1 MYELFISTFVTFFV
15 VIDPLG
21 IAPVFAVMTDGASS
35 TFKRK
40 MIIKS
45 VLTGTIILLLFAFV
59 GNGLLKALGISMMAF
74 KTAGG
79 ILLFMIALEMVF
91 EMRTERREKKSEA
104 FTHEHG
110 QEQDTE
116 HGQEEEGEQTGQA
129 KPVPAKSTPAEVTY
143 PDEEFDDISIFPMA
157 IPFIAGPGSIATIML
172 LMSHYPGQFEFQS
185 VVIGAML
192 VALISTIV
200 ILFAASKIIGMLGQT
215 VANAITR
222 ILGVLLAAMATQYI
236 FDGIQGTFF

>member
-35 TFKRK
+35 AFKRK

-45 VLTGTIILLLFAFV
+45 VITGTIILLLFAFV

-104 FTHEHG
+104 FTHEHEQQAGAG
-110 QEQDTE
+110 QQAGTAQTAKAPEQ
-116 HGQEEEGEQTGQA
+116 
-129 KPVPAKSTPAEVTY
+129 VTY
-143 PDEEFDDISIFPMA
+143 PDEEFDDISTFPMA

-172 LMSHYPGQFEFQS
+172 LMSHYPGQIEFQS

-192 VALISTIV
+192 VALISTVV

-236 FDGIQGTFF
+236 FDGIQGTFFPAGPLG

>member
-21 IAPVFAVMTDGASS
+21 IAPVFAVMTDGASGS
-35 TFKRK
+35 FKRK
-40 MIIKS
+40 MIMKS
-45 VLTGTIILLLFAFV
+45 VITGTIILLLFAFL
-59 GNGLLKALGISMMAF
+59 GNALLGALGISMMAF

-79 ILLFMIALEMVF
+79 ILLFMIALEMIF
-91 EMRTERREKKSEA
+91 EKRTERREKKTEA
-104 FTHEHG
+104 FTHEHEHEPELVSEQGAEQGVEQGVG
-110 QEQDTE
+110 Q
-116 HGQEEEGEQTGQA
+116 GQQIKAAVIE
-129 KPVPAKSTPAEVTY
+129 Y
-143 PDEEFDDISIFPMA
+143 PDEDYDDISVFPMA

-192 VALISTIV
+192 ATLLSTVV
-200 ILFAASKIIGMLGQT
+200 ILFAASKIISMLGQT

-236 FDGIQGTFF
+236 FDGIKGTFLG

>member
-21 IAPVFAVMTDGASS
+21 IAPVFAVMTDGASNA
-35 TFKRK
+35 FKRK

-45 VLTGTIILLLFAFV
+45 VFTGTIILLLFAFV

-110 QEQDTE
+110 DEQ
-116 HGQEEEGEQTGQA
+116 GEDGESEQSGQA
-129 KPVPAKSTPAEVTY
+129 TQVKKAPAEVTY
-143 PDEEFDDISIFPMA
+143 PDEEFDDISTFPMA
-157 IPFIAGPGSIATIML
+157 IPFIAGPGSIASIML
-172 LMSHYPGQFEFQS
+172 LMSQYTGQFEFQS

-192 VALISTIV
+192 VALVSTIV

-236 FDGIQGTFF
+236 FDGIKGTFF

>member
-21 IAPVFAVMTDGASS
+21 IAPVFAVMTDGASNA
-35 TFKRK
+35 FKRR

-45 VLTGTIILLLFAFV
+45 VFTGTIILLLFAFV

-110 QEQDTE
+110 DEQGNE
-116 HGQEEEGEQTGQA
+116 QGVEEEGEQSGKAKQA
-129 KPVPAKSTPAEVTY
+129 NKAPAEVTY
-143 PDEEFDDISIFPMA
+143 PDEEFDDISTFPMA
-157 IPFIAGPGSIATIML
+157 IPFIAGPGSIASIML
-172 LMSHYPGQFEFQS
+172 LMSQYTGQFEFQS

-192 VALISTIV
+192 AALVSTIV

-236 FDGIQGTFF
+236 FDGIKGTFF